1 MSSIGKIFVV
11 VNLVLS
17 LLVLG
22 AAGALLKQ
30 TEVTKAQ
37 VTELQGKLS
46 GAEQALAEANS
57 AFTERERVLNLEKQ
71 RLQEDKDD
79 LEVARQNADRNVA
92 RLEAD
97 NQQLRDDV
105 TKINSKLDAL
115 ESSYSTTLQRSQELT
130 DLNATLRTESMD
142 AKEAQRQ
149 AEMEQ
154 RNMTDLLAAAERRAI
169 ELDDRLAAATAEA
182 SDAAKLLEVAVA
194 SGFDPTTVV
203 AMPRIEANIADVD
216 EQYGF
221 VVLDKGSNDQV
232 QKGFTFEVHRGGDY
246 LGRVRVDQVY
256 ANYATATIQILAD
269 DARMQRFD
277 RASTYLQ

>member
-11 VNLVLS
+11 GNLVLS

-22 AAGALLKQ
+22 AAGALLKN

-37 VTELQGKLS
+37 VTDLEGQVAS
-46 GAEQALAEANS
+46 AEEALAEANS
-57 AFTERERVLNLEKQ
+57 AYTERERVLNLDKQ

-79 LEVARQNADRNVA
+79 LEVARQNADRNVS

-105 TKINSKLDAL
+105 TKINDKLTTL
-115 ESSYSTTLQRSQELT
+115 ESGFSSTLQRNQELT
-130 DLNATLRTESMD
+130 DLNATLRAESMD

-149 AEMEQ
+149 AELGQ
-154 RNMTDLLAAAERRAI
+154 RESADQLAAAERQAS
-169 ELDDRLAAATAEA
+169 ELQAELGAATAKA
-182 SDAAKLLEVAVA
+182 NDAAKLLEVAIA
-194 SGFDPTTVV
+194 SGFDPTSVV
-203 AMPRIEANIADVD
+203 AMPRIEANVADVD

-221 VVLDKGSNDQV
+221 VVLDKGANDQV
-232 QKGFTFEVHRGGDY
+232 EKGFTFEIHRGGDY
-246 LGRVRVDQVY
+246 LGRVKVDQVY
-256 ANYATATIQILAD
+256 ANYATASIQILAD
-269 DARMQRFD
+269 NVRMQRFD